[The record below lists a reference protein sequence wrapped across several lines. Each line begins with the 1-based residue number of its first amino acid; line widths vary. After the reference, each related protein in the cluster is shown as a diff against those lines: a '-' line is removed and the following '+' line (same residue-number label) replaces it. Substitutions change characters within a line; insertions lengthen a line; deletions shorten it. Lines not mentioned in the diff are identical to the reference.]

1 MVNKLPTCSHYMSA
15 SGDSDVQ
22 IRSKFFDIDEVRW
35 IGSILQTL
43 TKEVELLLHPL
54 LETIAFTIVDT
65 SRVAALSTTT
75 HLHTD
80 FSATI
85 DFTRR
90 IDFEVKAV
98 ALVTEGH

>member
-1 MVNKLPTCSHYMSA
+1 MSA

-22 IRSKFFDIDEVRW
+22 IHSEFLDINEVCG
-35 IGSILQTL
+35 IGSIFQTL
-43 TKEVELLLHPL
+43 SKKVELLLHL
-54 LETIAFTIVDT
+54 FLETIAFTIILT

-85 DFTRR
+85 DFTRCF
-90 IDFEVKAV
+90 DFEMKAV
-98 ALVTEGH
+98 ALVTERH

>member
-1 MVNKLPTCSHYMSA
+1 MSA

-22 IRSKFFDIDEVRW
+22 IHSKFLDINEVCG

-43 TKEVELLLHPL
+43 SKKVELLLHPI
-54 LETIAFTIVDT
+54 LETIAFTIILT

-85 DFTRR
+85 DFTRC
-90 IDFEVKAV
+90 IDFEEKAV
-98 ALVTEGH
+98 ALLTERH

>member
-1 MVNKLPTCSHYMSA
+1 MSA

-22 IRSKFFDIDEVRW
+22 IRSKFFHIGKVSR

-43 TKEVELLLHPL
+43 SKEVELLLHPI

>member
-15 SGDSDVQ
+15 SGDSDAQ
-22 IRSKFFDIDEVRW
+22 IRSKFFDIDEVCR
-35 IGSILQTL
+35 ISSIFQSLSE
-43 TKEVELLLHPL
+43 KVELLLHPI

>member
-1 MVNKLPTCSHYMSA
+1 MSA

-22 IRSKFFDIDEVRW
+22 IRSKFFDIDKMSRK
-35 IGSILQTL
+35 GSIFQTL
-43 TKEVELLLHPL
+43 SKKVELLLHPI
-54 LETIAFTIVDT
+54 LETIAFTIVGT

-80 FSATI
+80 FSATV

-98 ALVTEGH
+98 ALITERH